1 MSSKAILEIQDLK
14 IYFYLESGINKV
26 IDGLNLKI
34 NQPEILALV
43 GGSGSGKTITGLT
56 ILKLQPAQ
64 AKIVDGKIFWQD
76 RNIFELASEQLR
88 AIRGKEISMIFQEPL
103 TSLNPVFTIGYQIA
117 EVLKYRTDIEQKNIK
132 DYSIQLLKKVG
143 ISQAEKIIKDYPH
156 QLSGGLRQRAMIA
169 QAIAAK
175 PKLIIADE
183 PTSNLDVTLQAQI
196 LELFKELKDSLGLS
210 ILLITH
216 DLAVVS
222 KLADT
227 VAIIHNGRIIEQGQT
242 KEILNQPQQIYTKQL
257 LEAVSV

>member
-1 MSSKAILEIQDLK
+1 MSRKTILEIQDLK
-14 IYFYLESGINKV
+14 IYFNLESGINKV
-26 IDGLNLKI
+26 VDGLSLEI
-34 NQPEILALV
+34 QESEILSLV

-56 ILKLQPAQ
+56 ILRLQPAQ
-64 AKIVDGKIFWQD
+64 AKVVSGKIIWQEK
-76 RNIFELASEQLR
+76 NIFQLSYDQMR
-88 AIRGKEISMIFQEPL
+88 SIRGKEISMIFQEPL
-103 TSLNPVFTIGYQIA
+103 TSFNPVFSIGYQIA
-117 EVLKYRTDIEQKNIK
+117 EVLKYHTDIKQKEIK
-132 DYSIQLLKKVG
+132 KYSIELLKKVG
-143 ISQAEKIIKDYPH
+143 ISQAEKIINDYPH
-156 QLSGGLRQRAMIA
+156 QLSGGLRQRAMIV

-196 LELFKELKDSLGLS
+196 LELFKELRDSLGLS

-227 VAIIHNGRIIEQGQT
+227 VAIIHRGKIIEHGKT
-242 KEILNQPQQIYTKQL
+242 KEILNQPREIYTKQL